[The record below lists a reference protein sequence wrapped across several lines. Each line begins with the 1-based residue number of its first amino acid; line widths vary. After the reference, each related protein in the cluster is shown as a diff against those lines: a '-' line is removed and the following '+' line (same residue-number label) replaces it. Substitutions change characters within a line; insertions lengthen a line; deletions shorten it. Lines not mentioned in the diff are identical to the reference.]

1 MGNREIQFSII
12 IPVYQAKD
20 TLRRCVSSCLEQRD
34 VADGELEV
42 ILVDDGSTDGSSD
55 ICDKIALEDADRR
68 AAAADCEDADR
79 PTAATGC
86 KDADRLIAAAGCK
99 DADRLIA
106 AAGNEDA
113 DRHTAVAGNED
124 SDRRTAA
131 TGCEDADKLTAVAGS
146 EDADS
151 FARARA
157 VVGGGYRKLG
167 RVKVIHTE
175 NFGVSHARNTGIDAA
190 KGRFLFFVDS
200 DDEVS
205 PGFIDGLFKY
215 ADDMTVLVDGSGKY
229 TSPQKISGFQYIEN
243 SVLNEN
249 THVWGKMFDRKTITE
264 ENIRFDESLTIGEDL
279 IFLIDVSL
287 SQGRQHT
294 IRCCSE
300 SGYIYS
306 DNAQGAMKSSF
317 KENYLDELACW
328 KMAEERLLPCMR
340 EISAYAFVNVAASQ
354 IKTAL
359 LVLGKIALLDD
370 DSADEALVSRAV
382 SKCKGQIDHAL
393 KVKGCF
399 AGLSF
404 GYQIKVILFKINP
417 VLYLKMYRRHKGRGT
432 VTG

>member
-1 MGNREIQFSII
+1 MEGKNEILFSIV

-20 TLRRCVSSCLEQRD
+20 TLRKCVESCLEQRD

-55 ICDKIALEDADRR
+55 ICDEIALEDADRR
-68 AAAADCEDADR
+68 ATAKDCEDADR
-79 PTAATGC
+79 
-86 KDADRLIAAAGCK
+86 L
-99 DADRLIA
+99 
-106 AAGNEDA
+106 
-113 DRHTAVAGNED
+113 TAVAGNED

-131 TGCEDADKLTAVAGS
+131 TGCKDTDRHTAATDCED
-146 EDADS
+146 EDS
-151 FARARA
+151 FASTRCAA
-157 VVGGGYRKLG
+157 DGGDRKRG

-215 ADDMTVLVDGSGKY
+215 ADDATVLVDGSGKY

-249 THVWGKMFDRKTITE
+249 THVWGKMFDRKTITD

-287 SQGRQHT
+287 CQGRQHT

-300 SGYIYS
+300 SGYVYS
-306 DNAQGAMKSSF
+306 DNALGAMKSSF
-317 KENYLDELACW
+317 KESYLDELACW

-359 LVLGKIALLDD
+359 LVLGKIALLGDG
-370 DSADEALVSRAV
+370 SADEALISRALTQ
-382 SKCKGQIDHAL
+382 CRQQIDRAL
-393 KVKGCF
+393 KVRGCF
-399 AGLSF
+399 ASLSP

-417 VLYLKMYRRHKGRGT
+417 VLYLKMYRRHKEL
-432 VTG
+432 